1 MRIGREME
9 RKEREIGENVKLTRE
24 REECQRDGV
33 FIGVVLLN
41 YP

>member
-1 MRIGREME
+1 ME